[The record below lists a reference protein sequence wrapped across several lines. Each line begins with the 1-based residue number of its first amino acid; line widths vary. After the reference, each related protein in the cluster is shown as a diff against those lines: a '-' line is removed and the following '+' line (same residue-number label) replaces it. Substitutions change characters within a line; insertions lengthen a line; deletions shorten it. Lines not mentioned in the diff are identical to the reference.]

1 MLKNLTFVPSKTP
14 ISMNRLT
21 DKHMKSVF
29 LLFAIVFCSLG
40 SIFAQVDTEKN
51 GVLLNTLQLESE
63 PTYTDLDSALANPE
77 KVYKLSLEGQTF
89 KTLPPEFGTLVNL
102 QILNLS
108 HCKIKELPLEIKD
121 CTHLQMISLYHNKL
135 RYLPAEMHEL
145 KNLEILYL
153 GNNKLFEMPRW
164 FANLR
169 QLRRLDIS
177 HNRMTPAEVS
187 AAKRMLPKAEVTY

>member
-1 MLKNLTFVPSKTP
+1 MKV
-14 ISMNRLT
+14 NRLT

-29 LLFAIVFCSLG
+29 LLFAIIFCGIGSLL
-40 SIFAQVDTEKN
+40 AQVNTEKKD
-51 GVLLNTLQLESE
+51 VLLNSMQLENE
-63 PTYTDLDSALANPE
+63 PTYTNLDSALANPE
-77 KVYKLSLEGQTF
+77 MVYKLSLEGQTL

-108 HCKIKELPLEIKD
+108 HCKLKELPLEIKD
-121 CTHLQMISLYHNKL
+121 CQKLQMISLYHNKL

-164 FANLR
+164 FSNLR